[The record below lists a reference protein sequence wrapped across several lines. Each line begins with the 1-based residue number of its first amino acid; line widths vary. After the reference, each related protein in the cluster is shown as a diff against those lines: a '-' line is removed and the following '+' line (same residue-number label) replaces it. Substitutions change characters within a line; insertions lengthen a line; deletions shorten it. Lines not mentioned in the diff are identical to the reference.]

1 MSYELTA
8 AAALDLLQVL
18 NSKNPKEDGAVERRL
33 PKQGAPSKRLR
44 ERPLMPRRTLAQSSF
59 FDPEFVSPQC
69 LSVGTV
75 PWLLARRRSALFPDW
90 LLDGWRGG
98 GRGRNAW
105 PASVLMTLVLLRWSE
120 AGMSRLASVHRA
132 RTDMG
137 WRAAMGLA
145 LDNIV
150 PSERTLR
157 DFEQFLRRP
166 LPGVGQPRHLLFHE
180 HVVRMCV
187 DNDVLSRDPVWAMDS
202 TPMWCYG
209 AVLDTVRLLG
219 DGLRKLARRWA
230 KACKIGIIDVA
241 DAWKASWIL
250 GKSAKG
256 GLAIN
261 WRDPDER
268 AHGLDRLAQDV
279 LRGVNHVTTLIND
292 ARHSSRK
299 SILALC
305 AKLLRVV
312 RDDLESDENGRLR
325 IARRVTSDRLIS
337 LTDPG
342 ARHGRKSKS
351 RTFNGFKLHLVGDV
365 VSGLITALAVTPGN
379 QHDNRPAH
387 RLIRRASEVVDGIE
401 QVLGDTAYGAARL
414 CRVVRGCLGI
424 DLLAPPPPPRKPTVD
439 RYAKADFHVDFKER
453 TVTCPNGV
461 RSVRTTHVRVEIGVA
476 ERHSWSRDE
485 CDGCPLKTKCLAK
498 GRRTRTLLLHP
509 DEQEQRRSRERWAMP
524 DVQLL
529 YRTRAQC
536 ERLINRMVRHG
547 ARQAR
552 AWGLG
557 YAQFQAHAIGATCN
571 LKLLAQVL
579 ATES

>member
-18 NSKNPKEDGAVERRL
+18 NSKNPKEDGAVDRRL

-44 ERPLMPRRTLAQSSF
+44 EGPLMPRRTLAQSSF

-69 LSVGTV
+69 LVTGTV
-75 PWLLARRRSALFPDW
+75 PWLLARRRSVLFPDW

-120 AGMSRLASVHRA
+120 AGMSRLASVRRA

-145 LDNIV
+145 LDDIV

-166 LPGVGQPRHLLFHE
+166 LPGVGQSRHLLFHE

-187 DNDVLSRDPVWAMDS
+187 DNDVLARKPVWAMDS

-230 KACKIGIIDVA
+230 KACKIGIIGVA
-241 DAWKASWIL
+241 DAWKAGWIL
-250 GKSAKG
+250 GKSTKG
-256 GLAIN
+256 GLGIN

-268 AHGLDRLAQDV
+268 TKGLNRLAQDV
-279 LRGVNHVTTLIND
+279 LRGVEHAKKFIAD
-292 ARHSSRK
+292 ARPSSRK

-305 AKLLRVV
+305 AKLTRVV
-312 RDDLESDENGRLR
+312 RDDLEADDQGRLG

-351 RTFNGFKLHLVGDV
+351 HTFNGFKLHLVGDV

-387 RLIRRASEVVDGIE
+387 RLIRRASEVVAGIE
-401 QVLGDTAYGAARL
+401 QILGDTAYGAAGF
-414 CRVVRGCLGI
+414 CRRVRSCLNI
-424 DLLAPPPPPRKPTVD
+424 DVLAPPPPPRKPTD
-439 RYAKADFHVDFKER
+439 GRHSKADFDVDFEAK

-461 RSVRTTHVRVEIGVA
+461 RSARFTHVQVELGLA
-476 ERHSWSRDE
+476 ERHTWSRDA
-485 CDGCPLKTKCLAK
+485 CDSCPLKAKCLSK
-498 GRRTRTLLLHP
+498 GRRTRTVLLHP
-509 DEQEQRRSRERWAMP
+509 DEEEQRRSRERWALP
-524 DVQLL
+524 AIQLL

-536 ERLINRMVRHG
+536 ERLINRVIRHG

-557 YAQFQAHAIGATCN
+557 YAQFQAHATAATCN
-571 LKLLAQVL
+571 LNLLAQVL
-579 ATES
+579 ATGR